1 MESLDKK
8 IFVPVDYDFLAN
20 KKVKVRCFLNMMDNS
35 VYYPEE
41 DKRVFTKSQ
50 VNYTK
55 IGKILKMDRRTVKS
69 SIDEMIKK
77 FPQIIEQQ
85 ENGDIIIYN
94 NRQDGQ
100 YVISTLSHRMVKDLY
115 TCFNDNVIKLYFY
128 LYRQYTYWTQV
139 RKTEGFDFTISQLCE
154 AVGLNPTNGDN
165 RANIRKCLGQLVL
178 NRMICYAA
186 IEKQTVHGNVL
197 YYRLL
202 NICDYVPVNLIIE
215 EQTKQIQEKYTE
227 SKAVPSADEGEGVD
241 KIVHVWGSVKE
252 ELKALPEE
260 KEENSLPGYE
270 VPSLEYEE
278 DFVF

>member
-20 KKVKVRCFLNMMDNS
+20 KKVKVRCFLNMVDNS

-69 SIDEMIKK
+69 SIDEMIKE
-77 FPQIIEQQ
+77 FPQIVEQR
-85 ENGDIIIYN
+85 ENGDIVIYN

-165 RANIRKCLGQLVL
+165 RASIRKCLGQLVL

-215 EQTKQIQEKYTE
+215 EQTKQIQEKYIE
-227 SKAVPSADEGEGVD
+227 SKDVPSMDEGEGVD

-260 KEENSLPGYE
+260 KEEISLPGYE
-270 VPSLEYEE
+270 EE
-278 DFVF
+278 FVF

>member
-1 MESLDKK
+1 MEVLDKTV
-8 IFVPVDYDFLAN
+8 FVPVDYDFLAN
-20 KKVKVRCFLNMMDNS
+20 KKVKVRCFLNMVDNS

-41 DKRVFTKSQ
+41 DKRIFSKDQ

-69 SIDEMIKK
+69 SIDEMIKE
-77 FPQIIEQQ
+77 FPQIVEQR
-85 ENGDIIIYN
+85 ENGDIVIYN

-139 RKTEGFDFTISQLCE
+139 RKAEGFDFTITQLCK
-154 AVGLNPTNGDN
+154 ALGLNPTSNHN
-165 RANIRKCLGQLVL
+165 RDNIRNWLGQLVL
-178 NRMICYAA
+178 NKMICYAA
-186 IEKQTVHGNVL
+186 VEKQTNYGKVL

-215 EQTKQIQEKYTE
+215 EQTKQIQEKYIE
-227 SKAVPSADEGEGVD
+227 SNDVPSADEGEGVD

-260 KEENSLPGYE
+260 KEELSLPGYE
-270 VPSLEYEE
+270 VPSLAYEE

>member
-1 MESLDKK
+1 MEVLDKTV
-8 IFVPVDYDFLAN
+8 FVPVDYDFLAN
-20 KKVKVRCFLNMMDNS
+20 KKVKVRCFLNMVDNS

-41 DKRVFTKSQ
+41 DKRIFSKDQ

-77 FPQIIEQQ
+77 FPQIVEQR
-85 ENGDIIIYN
+85 ENGDIVIYN

-139 RKTEGFDFTISQLCE
+139 RKAEGFDFTITQLCK
-154 AVGLNPTNGDN
+154 ALGLNPTSNHN
-165 RANIRKCLGQLVL
+165 RDNIRNWLGQLVL
-178 NRMICYAA
+178 NKMICYAA
-186 IEKQTVHGNVL
+186 VEKQTSYGKVL

-215 EQTKQIQEKYTE
+215 EQTKQIQEKYIE
-227 SKAVPSADEGEGVD
+227 SNDVPCADEGEGVD

-260 KEENSLPGYE
+260 KEEVSLPGYD
-270 VPSLEYEE
+270 E

>member
-85 ENGDIIIYN
+85 ENGDIVIYN

-215 EQTKQIQEKYTE
+215 EQTKQIQEKYIE
-227 SKAVPSADEGEGVD
+227 SNDVPSAEEGEGVD

-252 ELKALPEE
+252 ELKALPQE
-260 KEENSLPGYE
+260 KEEVSLPGYDE
-270 VPSLEYEE
+270 KG
-278 DFVF
+278 DFIF

>member
-85 ENGDIIIYN
+85 ENGDIVIYN

-215 EQTKQIQEKYTE
+215 EQTKQIQEKYIE
-227 SKAVPSADEGEGVD
+227 SNDVPSAEEGEGID

-252 ELKALPEE
+252 ELKALPQE
-260 KEENSLPGYE
+260 KEEVSLPGYDE
-270 VPSLEYEE
+270 KG
-278 DFVF
+278 DFIF

>member
-85 ENGDIIIYN
+85 ENGDIVIYN
-94 NRQDGQ
+94 NRQNGQ

-215 EQTKQIQEKYTE
+215 EQTKQIQEKYVE
-227 SKAVPSADEGEGVD
+227 SNHVPSADEGEGID

-260 KEENSLPGYE
+260 KEEVSLPGCDE
-270 VPSLEYEE
+270 KG
-278 DFVF
+278 DFIF

>member
-1 MESLDKK
+1 MKSLDKK

-41 DKRVFTKSQ
+41 DKRIFTKSQ

-85 ENGDIIIYN
+85 ENGDIVIYN

-139 RKTEGFDFTISQLCE
+139 RKAEGFDFTISQLCE

-227 SKAVPSADEGEGVD
+227 SKVVPSADEGEGVD
-241 KIVHVWGSVKE
+241 KIVHVWGNVKE

-260 KEENSLPGYE
+260 KEEVSLPG
-270 VPSLEYEE
+270 YEE

>member
-77 FPQIIEQQ
+77 FPQIVEQQ
-85 ENGDIIIYN
+85 ENGDIVIYN

-165 RANIRKCLGQLVL
+165 RANIRQCLGQLVL

-215 EQTKQIQEKYTE
+215 EQTKQIQEKYVE
-227 SKAVPSADEGEGVD
+227 SKNVPSADEGEGVD
-241 KIVHVWGSVKE
+241 KIVHVWGSVNE

-260 KEENSLPGYE
+260 KKEVSLPGYE
-270 VPSLEYEE
+270 VSSLGHEE
-278 DFVF
+278 EFVF

>member
-154 AVGLNPTNGDN
+154 AIGLNSTNGDN

-215 EQTKQIQEKYTE
+215 EQTKQIQEKYVE
-227 SKAVPSADEGEGVD
+227 SKSVPSADEGEGVD

-260 KEENSLPGYE
+260 KKEVSLLGYE
-270 VPSLEYEE
+270 EE
-278 DFVF
+278 FIF

>member
-55 IGKILKMDRRTVKS
+55 IGKILKMDRRTVKT

-85 ENGDIIIYN
+85 ENGDIVIYN
-94 NRQDGQ
+94 NRQNGQ

-215 EQTKQIQEKYTE
+215 EQTKQIQEKYVE
-227 SKAVPSADEGEGVD
+227 SKNVPSADEGEGVD

-252 ELKALPEE
+252 ELKALPED
-260 KEENSLPGYE
+260 KEEVSLPGYD
-270 VPSLEYEE
+270 EE
-278 DFVF
+278 EFIF